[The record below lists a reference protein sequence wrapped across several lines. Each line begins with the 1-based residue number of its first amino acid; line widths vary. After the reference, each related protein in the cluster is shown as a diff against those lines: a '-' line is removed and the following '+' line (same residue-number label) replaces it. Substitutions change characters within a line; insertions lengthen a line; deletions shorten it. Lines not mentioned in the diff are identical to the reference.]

1 MGSGMT
7 AQFPGLQAGKPTR
20 GPGLPGP
27 FRLDRRSFSP
37 GGGVIRFGGFDA
49 DPARFAVRL
58 ADLQGLTPGVV
69 PCSVGHGIGA
79 HRVKTNGS
87 TIEDLAAPL
96 AERWDPARPYLVA
109 VSGGIDSMV
118 LWHLLQSGGFGKLLV
133 VHVDHGLRGD
143 ESTGDADFVAAAAA
157 SSGDEAIIRSVAVA
171 EEAQRRKQSLEAMAR
186 ELRYRAIAGVARER
200 LCPRVFL
207 AHHADDRIETALM
220 HLFRGTGSRGLAG
233 MSGESVRRVD
243 GIDLTLIR
251 PLLGVDRAAIMN
263 YAAKYGIS
271 WREDA
276 SNQSDFALRN
286 RLRHRL
292 LPAIGAVFGRDPRE
306 AILRA
311 ADLAALDEAWVLEM
325 LGELPRRGNGLEVAL
340 LRAFPE
346 AKRNRL
352 LLSWLRESGVP
363 DCGFA
368 EVTRV
373 ATVLLGDG
381 RPAKANLPGGFH
393 VRRRSG
399 ILFIEDPV

>member
-1 MGSGMT
+1 MGLG
-7 AQFPGLQAGKPTR
+7 
-20 GPGLPGP
+20 
-27 FRLDRRSFSP
+27 FR
-37 GGGVIRFGGFDA
+37 
-49 DPARFAVRL
+49 
-58 ADLQGLTPGVV
+58 
-69 PCSVGHGIGA
+69 A
-79 HRVKTNGS
+79 HRVKKDGS
-87 TIEDLAAPL
+87 AIEELAAPL
-96 AERWDPARPYLVA
+96 AERWDSARPHLVA

-118 LWHLLQSGGFGKLLV
+118 LWHLLRVAGFRKLLV

-143 ESTGDADFVAAAAA
+143 ESTKDADFVAATAAEW
-157 SSGDEAIIRSVAVA
+157 GDEFETRQVAVA
-171 EEAQRRKQSLEAMAR
+171 AEAKRQKQSLETMAR
-186 ELRYRAIAGVARER
+186 DLRYRALAAVARER
-200 LCPRVFL
+200 DCPRVFL

-233 MSGESVRRVD
+233 MSEESVRRVD

-251 PLLGVDRAAIMN
+251 PLLGVDRSAITA
-263 YAAKYGIS
+263 YAEKHGLS

-286 RLRHRL
+286 RIRHRL
-292 LPAIGAVFGRDPRE
+292 LPEIEAVFGRDPRE

-311 ADLAALDEAWVLEM
+311 ADLAALDEAWAAEM
-325 LGELPRRGNGLEVAL
+325 LGELPRRGNGLEVAI
-340 LRAFPE
+340 LRTFPE

-368 EVTRV
+368 EVSRV
-373 ATVLLGDG
+373 SSVLLGDG

-399 ILFIEDPV
+399 VLFIEAPE

>member
-1 MGSGMT
+1 MGLG
-7 AQFPGLQAGKPTR
+7 
-20 GPGLPGP
+20 
-27 FRLDRRSFSP
+27 FR
-37 GGGVIRFGGFDA
+37 
-49 DPARFAVRL
+49 
-58 ADLQGLTPGVV
+58 
-69 PCSVGHGIGA
+69 A
-79 HRVKTNGS
+79 HRVKTDGS
-87 TIEDLAAPL
+87 AIEELAARL
-96 AERWDPARPYLVA
+96 VERWDPVRPHLVA

-118 LWHLLQSGGFGKLLV
+118 LWHLLRSAGFGKLIV
-133 VHVDHGLRGD
+133 VHVDHRLRGA

-157 SSGDEAIIRSVAVA
+157 GSGDEVEIRHVAVEA
-171 EEAQRRKQSLEAMAR
+171 EAKRQKQSLETMAR
-186 ELRYRAIAGVARER
+186 TLRYRAIAAVARER
-200 LCPRVFL
+200 VCPRVFL

-251 PLLGVDRAAIMN
+251 PLLGVERAAITA
-263 YAAKYGIS
+263 YAAKHGLS

-286 RLRHRL
+286 RIRHRL
-292 LPAIGAVFGRDPRE
+292 LPEIEAVFGRDPRE

-311 ADLAALDEAWVLEM
+311 ADLAALDEAWATEM
-325 LGELPRRGNGLEVAL
+325 LGDLPRRGNGLEVAI
-340 LRAFPE
+340 LRTFPE

-363 DCGFA
+363 DCGFT

-393 VRRRSG
+393 VRRRAG
-399 ILFIEDPV
+399 VIFIESPA